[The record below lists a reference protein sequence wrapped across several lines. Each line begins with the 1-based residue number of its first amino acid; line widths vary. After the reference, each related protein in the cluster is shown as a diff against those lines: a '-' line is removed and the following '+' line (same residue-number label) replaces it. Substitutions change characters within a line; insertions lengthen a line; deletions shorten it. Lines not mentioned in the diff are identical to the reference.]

1 MKKIGEYTC
10 RGQTNETESTSDD
23 PKRIMLFD
31 GRFDTGY
38 KITAF
43 YAWSGDWS
51 GGTAPDTIAKLTTS
65 TGTSTAA
72 TVFMDASDQREI
84 AWAGTS
90 GGLELWGDHNSIIDR
105 DNLVVED
112 LYVYARAGSA
122 DVQINYLIEMDKYDI
137 SEWQGAL
144 TMAKDAAQS

>member
-10 RGQTNETESTSDD
+10 RGQTNETESTSGD
-23 PKRIMLFD
+23 PKRIVLFD

-43 YAWSGDWS
+43 YAWSSDFS
-51 GGTAPDTIAKLTTS
+51 GGGEPDTIAKLATS
-65 TGTSTAA
+65 TGTATAA
-72 TVFMDASDQREI
+72 SSFMDASDQREI

-90 GGLELWGDHNSIIDR
+90 GGAENWAAQEAIIDR

-112 LYVYARAGSA
+112 LYVYARAA
-122 DVQINYLIEMDKYDI
+122 ATDVQINYLIEMDKYDI

-144 TMAKDAAQS
+144 TMARDAAQS